1 MTIDLGEHRG
11 APLIAPSGDIDMD
24 SSPDLRKVLMTLVK
38 EKATPLLIDCT
49 RVTYIDSS
57 GIATFVEGLKHVMSY
72 GGRLKLFGM
81 PETIREVFSFSRL
94 DRVFEIYGTIDDALG
109 R

>member
-1 MTIDLGEHRG
+1 
-11 APLIAPSGDIDMD
+11 
-24 SSPDLRKVLMTLVK
+24 
-38 EKATPLLIDCT
+38 
-49 RVTYIDSS
+49 
-57 GIATFVEGLKHVMSY
+57 MSY